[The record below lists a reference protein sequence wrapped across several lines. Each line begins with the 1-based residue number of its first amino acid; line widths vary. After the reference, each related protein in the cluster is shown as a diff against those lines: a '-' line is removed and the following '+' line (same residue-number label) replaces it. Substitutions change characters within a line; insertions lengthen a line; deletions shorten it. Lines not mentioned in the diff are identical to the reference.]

1 MILEGEAAPQ
11 HVLHQAV
18 DGERDEL
25 APLVA
30 QQGRGVRVQQAA
42 HALDQTVE
50 PVLMG
55 DAELQVEGDARQAV
69 GRDHDDC
76 PNDSVFVILT
86 IERGCLNDN
95 VRYCNLVKT
104 ISYKLARPLQ

>member
-1 MILEGEAAPQ
+1 M
-11 HVLHQAV
+11 
-18 DGERDEL
+18 
-25 APLVA
+25 
-30 QQGRGVRVQQAA
+30 QQAA

-86 IERGCLNDN
+86 I
-95 VRYCNLVKT
+95 
-104 ISYKLARPLQ
+104 